1 MHFVKTS
8 TVSKLILLLS
18 AFVPVA
24 GFGQQVVQ
32 RGQLGKPAQVL
43 DETQQWTI
51 PILLFSDHD
60 LELYIP
66 DVTSPDWLKQNYQ
79 TFEDKGQYIVSMFTF
94 YRTPKACRANQ
105 IGWGYGDS
113 EHLDACI
120 DIGYRVRQALV
131 DPNLKSV
138 TLLMAAMVGQ
148 DGQIDPTSIQRQ
160 SLVRRWADL
169 DANTRAA
176 LEKTTGIVSKQ
187 MKIYDARIQSAR

>member
-1 MHFVKTS
+1 MYFIKAP

-18 AFVPVA
+18 VFVPTA

-43 DETQQWTI
+43 DETQQWTA
-51 PILLFSDHD
+51 PILLFADHD

-79 TFEDKGQYIVSMFTF
+79 SFENNGQYVISMFTF